1 MNRLYLGL
9 GSNLGDRRLNIL
21 QAVQQIESQIGTVI
35 SLSDFFE
42 TAPWGFASANSFL
55 NAAACVDTSLAPLQV
70 LDLTQAIERS
80 LGRHHKSA
88 DGNYADRTIDIDIL
102 LFADRV
108 IATDRLTVPHPLMQR
123 RLFVLEP
130 LAQIA
135 PDAMHP
141 LLGKTA
147 SLLLAQ
153 LLEAEKLH
161 ASVAPDTQNA

>member
-9 GSNLGDRRLNIL
+9 GSNLGDRRQNIL
-21 QAVQQIESQIGTVI
+21 QAVQTIESQIGTIVA
-35 SLSDFFE
+35 LSDFFE
-42 TAPWGFASANSFL
+42 TAPWGFTSANSFL
-55 NAAACVDTSLAPLQV
+55 NAAACVDTSLKPLQV
-70 LDLTQAIERS
+70 LDLTQDIERS
-80 LGRHHKSA
+80 LGRHHKSV

-108 IATDRLTVPHPLMQR
+108 ITTDRLTVPHPLMQR
-123 RLFVLEP
+123 RLFVLQP

-147 SLLLAQ
+147 AQLLAE
-153 LLEAEKLH
+153 LLEAENLH
-161 ASVAPDTQNA
+161 DSVAPDAQNA

>member
-9 GSNLGDRRLNIL
+9 GSNLGDRRQNIL
-21 QAVQQIESQIGTVI
+21 QAVQTIESHIGTIVA
-35 SLSDFFE
+35 LSDFFE

-55 NAAACVDTSLAPLQV
+55 NAAACVDTSLEPLQV
-70 LDLTQAIERS
+70 LDLTQDIERS
-80 LGRHHKSA
+80 LGRTHKST

-102 LFADRV
+102 LYADRV
-108 IATDRLTVPHPLMQR
+108 ITTDRLTVPHPLMQH
-123 RLFVLEP
+123 RLFVLQP

-147 SLLLAQ
+147 AQ
-153 LLEAEKLH
+153 LLAELPEAENLH
-161 ASVAPDTQNA
+161 DSVASDAQNA